1 MAADDSEGAAAEVYS
16 NLTVNLMEDFNL
28 TMLRSE
34 QEEGWAYRDTFEF
47 IVHGVLVGIVGVF
60 GLVGNILSIVI
71 LSRPQGSSSE
81 EKIFWLVILIKT
93 STEIG

>member
-1 MAADDSEGAAAEVYS
+1 MADEDSEAASDFS
-16 NLTVNLMEDFNL
+16 NLTVNLMDDFNL

-34 QEEGWAYRDTFEF
+34 EEEEGWAYRDTFEF

-81 EKIFWLVILIKT
+81 EKIFWHDILIKI

>member
-1 MAADDSEGAAAEVYS
+1 MADDDSDGAADFS
-16 NLTVNLMEDFNL
+16 NLTVNLMGDFNL

-34 QEEGWAYRDTFEF
+34 EEEGWAYRDTFEF

-81 EKIFWLVILIKT
+81 EKIFWHDILIKI

>member
-1 MAADDSEGAAAEVYS
+1 MADDDSDGAADFS
-16 NLTVNLMEDFNL
+16 NLTVNLMGDFNL
-28 TMLRSE
+28 TMLRSGE
-34 QEEGWAYRDTFEF
+34 EEGWAYRDTFEF

-81 EKIFWLVILIKT
+81 EKIFWHDILIKI